1 MNIYKKRTCWK
12 IALLLGG
19 LLIAGASLYF
29 TNSLAEKLAEGEQQ
43 KVELWAEAMQHIAA
57 DTAID
62 ANIDFIFKVIENN
75 KTIPVVVIDSNGTIV
90 FSRNVD
96 SLKLSTPQKTE
107 SLLASM
113 KEAHPPIIIDLGNGI
128 HQYLYY
134 QNSILL
140 QKIRL
145 FPYVQL
151 LILLLFVLLAYYA
164 LNTTRQA
171 EQNQVWTGLSKETAH
186 QLGTPISSLHA
197 WIELLHE
204 QQTPTAEILDELKKD
219 ADRLELIAER
229 FSKVGALPELK
240 EENIYFVVDEAVNY
254 LKQRISKKIIFN
266 TDYDL
271 QKQLFIQLNKTLFGW
286 VLENIIKN
294 GVDAIQDEGAI
305 TISIKDHIQHIYI
318 DISDTGKGIPSSKQ
332 KTIFKPGY
340 TTKTRG
346 WGLGLSL
353 SKRIIENY
361 HGGKIFVK
369 SSEPFKKTT
378 FRIVLKK

>member
-107 SLLASM
+107 SLLTSM

>member
-107 SLLASM
+107 SLLTSM

-254 LKQRISKKIIFN
+254 LKQRISKKIVFN